1 MRYCLGLSSL
11 ILAAAISCS
20 SMWAQQ
26 AGGSAGA
33 SSPQSTSS
41 ASETPSEAATNAP
54 VPDTRPLSGAEEI
67 TVGLRHSARNYVL
80 PSLQVNVYGDSNQ
93 VSAAGGTRGVELT
106 GSVTG
111 RLALQ
116 HVTRKSQLTMDYM
129 GGGLL
134 YSRNSAFNSMIHEF
148 GITESIKGRRWG
160 LMLADR
166 ASFLPESPFGFYG
179 FGGGG
184 IGQGTNL
191 GILNPMFSTNESIF
205 SARGGRINNA
215 TVAELSYAASA
226 RSSFTMSASY
236 GLLRFRES
244 DGIDSDHRIYTAGYD
259 HLITRKDTIG
269 ITYGFSQ
276 IRFRGVSFGIEDHF
290 LQLSYGRKVTGRVA
304 FEVAGGPMVDVFRSS
319 TTSSDRRYSW
329 SAHSSLRYRLPR
341 ADLGFSY
348 GHFTTNGS
356 GVLFGAETDQFSG
369 ALGVRLSRNWSGSI
383 DPGYAHNAR
392 LRQTTTGNG
401 SVSFDSVYAGFSLR
415 RSLGRF
421 MDMSFRY
428 SIQDQRT
435 SVSGTPGIGG
445 GSTFVR
451 HLFGFGFNW
460 HRRPIEID

>member
-134 YSRNSAFNSMIHEF
+134 YSRNSGFNSMIHELGF
-148 GITESIKGRRWG
+148 TESVKGRRWG

-179 FGGGG
+179 FGGAPEVVRLDRR
-184 IGQGTNL
+184 TRTRLPL
-191 GILNPMFSTNESIF
+191 GRLYVLSHYSSLTP
-205 SARGGRINNA
+205 ARAGAPRATAQRPSLPHSSRRRKANA
-215 TVAELSYAASA
+215 TIFRRRVQTRNLYA
-226 RSSFTMSASY
+226 
-236 GLLRFRES
+236 
-244 DGIDSDHRIYTAGYD
+244 
-259 HLITRKDTIG
+259 
-269 ITYGFSQ
+269 
-276 IRFRGVSFGIEDHF
+276 
-290 LQLSYGRKVTGRVA
+290 
-304 FEVAGGPMVDVFRSS
+304 
-319 TTSSDRRYSW
+319 
-329 SAHSSLRYRLPR
+329 
-341 ADLGFSY
+341 
-348 GHFTTNGS
+348 
-356 GVLFGAETDQFSG
+356 
-369 ALGVRLSRNWSGSI
+369 
-383 DPGYAHNAR
+383 
-392 LRQTTTGNG
+392 
-401 SVSFDSVYAGFSLR
+401 
-415 RSLGRF
+415 
-421 MDMSFRY
+421 
-428 SIQDQRT
+428 
-435 SVSGTPGIGG
+435 
-445 GSTFVR
+445 
-451 HLFGFGFNW
+451 
-460 HRRPIEID
+460 